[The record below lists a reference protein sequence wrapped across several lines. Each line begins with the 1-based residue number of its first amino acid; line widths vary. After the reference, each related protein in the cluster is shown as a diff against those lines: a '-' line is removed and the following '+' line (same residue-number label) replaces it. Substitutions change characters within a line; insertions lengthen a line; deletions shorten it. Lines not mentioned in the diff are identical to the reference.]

1 MTTQAQSVRLWA
13 KTIVVFAFAATV
25 ITFLFLNMN
34 AVIEP
39 RVHMIFFTYERP
51 GLLLVLLLA
60 AVSGAA
66 LWALLRVASQAI
78 RRLRKSRVSTQMGGM
93 EREIA
98 QLKVG
103 VDHLAA
109 TPVAQ

>member
-1 MTTQAQSVRLWA
+1 MTTQTQSAKLWA
-13 KTIVVFAFAATV
+13 KTIVIFAFGATV
-25 ITFLFLNMN
+25 ITFVLLNMN

-60 AVSGAA
+60 ALSGAA
-66 LWALLRVASQAI
+66 LWALMRATPQAI
-78 RRLRKSRVSTQMGGM
+78 RRLHKSRVAAQMAGM

-98 QLKVG
+98 DLHAEI
-103 VDHLAA
+103 DH
-109 TPVAQ
+109 PVAAPVTR

>member
-1 MTTQAQSVRLWA
+1 VTTQTQYVRLWA
-13 KTIVVFAFAATV
+13 KTIVVLAFAAIV

-60 AVSGAA
+60 ALSGAA
-66 LWALLRVASQAI
+66 LWALLRAAPQAVRRFHKSRVASQMA
-78 RRLRKSRVSTQMGGM
+78 GM

-98 QLKVG
+98 QLKAG
-103 VDHLAA
+103 TDRPAA
-109 TPVAQ
+109 TPVAR

>member
-1 MTTQAQSVRLWA
+1 MTRQTQYVRLWT

-25 ITFLFLNMN
+25 ITFLLLNMN

-51 GLLLVLLLA
+51 ALLLVLLLA
-60 AVSGAA
+60 ALSGAA
-66 LWALLRVASQAI
+66 LWALLRAAPQAVRRLHKSRVASQMA
-78 RRLRKSRVSTQMGGM
+78 GM

-98 QLKVG
+98 QLKAG
-103 VDHLAA
+103 VDHPAA
-109 TPVAQ
+109 MPVAR

>member
-1 MTTQAQSVRLWA
+1 VTTQTQHAKLWA
-13 KTIVVFAFAATV
+13 KTVAVLAFGATV
-25 ITFLFLNMN
+25 ITFLLLNMN

-60 AVSGAA
+60 ALSGAA
-66 LWALLRVASQAI
+66 LWTLMRAAPQAV
-78 RRLRKSRVSTQMGGM
+78 RRLHKSRVAAQMAGM

-98 QLKVG
+98 GLQAEI
-103 VDHLAA
+103 DHPAA
-109 TPVAQ
+109 APVTR